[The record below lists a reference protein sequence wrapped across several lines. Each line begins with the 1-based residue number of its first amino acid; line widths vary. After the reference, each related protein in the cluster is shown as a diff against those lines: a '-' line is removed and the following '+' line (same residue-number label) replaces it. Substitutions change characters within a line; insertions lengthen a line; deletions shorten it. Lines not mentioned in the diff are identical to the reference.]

1 MLLILILL
9 KPTRLPS
16 AFSSFSHPQR
26 GRYFRIRSRPSSD
39 VISVAKRKFGS
50 CNSNWI
56 LFFVGFGKILSLCGE
71 SIGWLHM
78 VGLWNGTVWLV
89 HVQELYVC
97 LGVGSNPRL
106 FKSVVNLHCSV
117 DLGGIGGFHAF
128 HRTDFFIY
136 FYLFHH
142 PFYLLP
148 RNRSNLANI
157 QAFHS
162 VGSVYMG
169 SG

>member
-1 MLLILILL
+1 MP
-9 KPTRLPS
+9 K
-16 AFSSFSHPQR
+16 QR
-26 GRYFRIRSRPSSD
+26 
-39 VISVAKRKFGS
+39 FGS

-56 LFFVGFGKILSLCGE
+56 LFFLGFGQILSLCRE
-71 SIGWLHM
+71 SIGRLHM

-89 HVQELYVC
+89 HVQQLSIWCVC

-117 DLGGIGGFHAF
+117 DLGGIFRGFHAV

-142 PFYLLP
+142 PFFL
-148 RNRSNLANI
+148 SFANKYVT
-157 QAFHS
+157 FGKYPS
-162 VGSVYMG
+162 VPQCWFCLSDLTHPPIIWTMSSMVEH
-169 SG
+169 